1 MFVIW
6 KIICAICR
14 IAKKQGWRNN
24 FFMGK
29 INILQPEFFGASPHF
44 RARTKGICGFTGS
57 NPLSDVP
64 EILQLVSYV
73 QFNFKVKTVP
83 ERVVLRPT

>member
-1 MFVIW
+1 MQSQ
-6 KIICAICR
+6 ICR
-14 IAKKQGWRNN
+14 IAKKQGCRNN

-44 RARTKGICGFTGS
+44 RARTIKLKGICSFTGSNS

-73 QFNFKVKTVP
+73 QFNIKVKTVP
-83 ERVVLRPT
+83 LRVVLRPT